1 MGSGVRGSFS
11 SLQVIIQRVS
21 AERMEQ
27 VKRSLISNLAEE
39 AMTQIRLG
47 FERGR
52 APDGTPWQ
60 PLKRPRPRDKA
71 GTKGLPLN
79 DKGLLKNSWT
89 RILQASG
96 FTWQSNMSYAR
107 PHQDGARIAH
117 RARTNL
123 HARSGRFISRL
134 RAAKKKGSTRV
145 SFSPPTVQ
153 GLPARK
159 MVPEGDLPPV
169 WKNAFTVA
177 ANRTLL
183 GYGMAR

>member
-11 SLQVIIQRVS
+11 SLQLIIQRVS
-21 AERMEQ
+21 AERMER

-39 AMTQIRLG
+39 AMTQIRFG
-47 FERGR
+47 FEQGR
-52 APDGTPWQ
+52 APDGAPWK

-71 GTKGLPLN
+71 GTKGIPLN
-79 DKGLLKNSWT
+79 DTGRLKNSWT
-89 RILQASG
+89 RSLQPSG
-96 FTWQSNMSYAR
+96 FTWQSNTTYAP
-107 PHQDGARIAH
+107 PHQHGAKIAH

-123 HARSGRFISRL
+123 HAKSGRFISRL

-153 GLPARK
+153 GLPARP
-159 MVPEGDLPPV
+159 MVPEGELPPI
-169 WKNAFTVA
+169 WKNAFMA
-177 ANRTLL
+177 SANRTLL